1 MTRAQAQIL
10 PAGVRIFRYTNEIK
24 QLIVAIMMNKLTEF
38 YDVVV
43 VGAGMT
49 GAAAALGFAQEGMK
63 VALLEKAKPVEFGA
77 NSTPDVR
84 ISAISSASIE
94 LLKQLGAWKH
104 VEAMRS
110 VPYRELE
117 TWEEP
122 GSNVIFDAKSLGLP
136 ELGFM
141 VENRVLQLALWR
153 ECEQYSN
160 LELVCPATLVN
171 LYQPHGQKHW
181 MVELEDGR
189 VLETKLVVGADGA
202 NSQVRKMAGIGS
214 RGWQYRQSCMLITIQ
229 TNQPQQDRTWQQFFP
244 SGPRAFLPLYDNWAS
259 LVWYDSPAKIR
270 RLQSMSMEQLT
281 GAITEA
287 FPERLGEVKAIA
299 SGAFPLTRHHAS
311 RYVLDGLVLIGDA
324 AHTINP
330 LAGQGVN
337 LGYRDVDVLLKVIY
351 QARECVEAWE
361 SLDVL
366 KRYQRRRLPDNLM
379 MQAGMD
385 VFYMA
390 FSENLPGLKMLRNF
404 GLMAAQR
411 AGEAKKLALKYALG
425 L

>member
-1 MTRAQAQIL
+1 
-10 PAGVRIFRYTNEIK
+10 
-24 QLIVAIMMNKLTEF
+24 MNKLIES

-49 GAAAALGFAQEGMK
+49 GAAAALGFAQEGMR
-63 VALLEKAKPVEFGA
+63 VALLEKAQPAAFDPQSA
-77 NSTPDVR
+77 PDVR
-84 ISAISSASIE
+84 ISAISRASVE
-94 LLKQLGAWKH
+94 LLEQLGAWQH
-104 VEAMRS
+104 VKTMRS
-110 VPYRELE
+110 APYRQLE

-122 GSNVIFDAKSLGLP
+122 ESNVVFDAQSLGLP
-136 ELGFM
+136 ELGVM
-141 VENRVLQLALWR
+141 VENRVLQLALWQ
-153 ECEQYSN
+153 ECEKYSN
-160 LELVCPATLVN
+160 LDLVCPARLIN
-171 LYQPHGQKHW
+171 LYQPKSQEEW
-181 MVELEDGR
+181 ILALDDGR
-189 VLETKLVVGADGA
+189 ALQAKLVIGADGA

-214 RGWQYRQSCMLITIQ
+214 RGWQYRQSCMLISIQ
-229 TNQPQQDRTWQQFFP
+229 TQQSQQDKTWQQFFP

-270 RLQSMSMEQLT
+270 RLQGMSMEQLT
-281 GAITEA
+281 GAISEA
-287 FPERLGEVKAIA
+287 FPERLGPVTAIA
-299 SGAFPLTRHHAS
+299 SGAFPLTRHHAR
-311 RYVLDGLVLIGDA
+311 RYVIDGLALIGDA

-337 LGYRDVDVLLKVIY
+337 LGYRDVDALLKEVIY
-351 QARECVEAWE
+351 AREYIQPWH

-366 KRYQRRRLPDNLM
+366 KRYQRRRLPDNLI

-390 FSENLPGLKMLRNF
+390 FSEKLPGLKIVRNL

>member
-1 MTRAQAQIL
+1 
-10 PAGVRIFRYTNEIK
+10 
-24 QLIVAIMMNKLTEF
+24 MNKLIES

-49 GAAAALGFAQEGMK
+49 GAAAALGFAQEGMR
-63 VALLEKAKPVEFGA
+63 VALLEKAQPVAFDPQSA
-77 NSTPDVR
+77 PDVR
-84 ISAISSASIE
+84 ISAISRASVE
-94 LLKQLGAWKH
+94 LLEQLGAWQH
-104 VEAMRS
+104 VKAMRS
-110 VPYRELE
+110 APYRQLE

-122 GSNVIFDAKSLGLP
+122 DSNVIFDAKSLGLP

-141 VENRVLQLALWR
+141 VENRVLQLALWQ
-153 ECEQYSN
+153 ECEKYSN
-160 LELVCPATLVN
+160 LDLVCPAKLIN
-171 LYQPHGQKHW
+171 LYQPKQQKEW
-181 MVELEDGR
+181 MLALDDSR
-189 VLETKLVVGADGA
+189 TLQAKLVVGADGA

-214 RGWQYRQSCMLITIQ
+214 RGWQYRQSCMLISIQ
-229 TNQPQQDRTWQQFFP
+229 TQQPQQDKTWQQFFP

-270 RLQSMSMEQLT
+270 RLQGMSMEQLT
-281 GAITEA
+281 GAISEA
-287 FPERLGEVKAIA
+287 FPERLGPVIAIA

-311 RYVLDGLVLIGDA
+311 RYVMDGLALIGDA

-337 LGYRDVDVLLKVIY
+337 LGYRDVDALLKEVTY
-351 QARECVEAWE
+351 AREYIQPWN
-361 SLDVL
+361 SLGVL
-366 KRYQRRRLPDNLM
+366 KRYQRRRLPDNLI

-390 FSENLPGLKMLRNF
+390 FSENLPGLKIFRNL

>member
-1 MTRAQAQIL
+1 
-10 PAGVRIFRYTNEIK
+10 
-24 QLIVAIMMNKLTEF
+24 MNKLIES

-49 GAAAALGFAQEGMK
+49 GAAAALGFAQEGMR
-63 VALLEKAKPVEFGA
+63 VALLEKAQPVAFDPQSA
-77 NSTPDVR
+77 PDVR
-84 ISAISSASIE
+84 ISAISRASVE
-94 LLKQLGAWKH
+94 LLEQLGAWQH
-104 VEAMRS
+104 VKAMRS
-110 VPYRELE
+110 APYRQLE

-122 GSNVIFDAKSLGLP
+122 DSNVIFDAKSLGLP

-141 VENRVLQLALWR
+141 VENRVLQLALWQ
-153 ECEQYSN
+153 ECEKYSN
-160 LELVCPATLVN
+160 LDLVCPAKLIN
-171 LYQPHGQKHW
+171 LYQPKQQKEW
-181 MVELEDGR
+181 MLALDDGR
-189 VLETKLVVGADGA
+189 TLQAKLVVGADGA

-214 RGWQYRQSCMLITIQ
+214 RGWQYRQSCMLISIQ
-229 TNQPQQDRTWQQFFP
+229 TQQPQQDKTWQQFFP

-270 RLQSMSMEQLT
+270 RLQGMSMEQLT
-281 GAITEA
+281 GAISEA
-287 FPERLGEVKAIA
+287 FPERLGPVTAIA
-299 SGAFPLTRHHAS
+299 SGAFLLTRHHAS
-311 RYVLDGLVLIGDA
+311 RYVMDGLALIGDA
-324 AHTINP
+324 THTINP

-337 LGYRDVDVLLKVIY
+337 LGYRDVDALLREVIY
-351 QARECVEAWE
+351 AREYIQPWS

-366 KRYQRRRLPDNLM
+366 KRYQRRRLPDNLI

-390 FSENLPGLKMLRNF
+390 FSENLPGLKIFRNL

>member
-1 MTRAQAQIL
+1 
-10 PAGVRIFRYTNEIK
+10 
-24 QLIVAIMMNKLTEF
+24 MNKLIES

-49 GAAAALGFAQEGMK
+49 GAAAALGFAQEGMR
-63 VALLEKAKPVEFGA
+63 VALLEKAQPVAFDPQSA
-77 NSTPDVR
+77 PDVR
-84 ISAISSASIE
+84 ISAISRASVE
-94 LLKQLGAWKH
+94 LLEQLGAWQH
-104 VEAMRS
+104 VKAMRS
-110 VPYRELE
+110 APYRQLE

-122 GSNVIFDAKSLGLP
+122 DSNVVFDAKSLGLP

-141 VENRVLQLALWR
+141 VENRVLQLALWQ
-153 ECEQYSN
+153 ECEKYSN
-160 LELVCPATLVN
+160 LDLVCPAKLIN
-171 LYQPHGQKHW
+171 LYQPKQQKEW
-181 MVELEDGR
+181 MLALDDGHT
-189 VLETKLVVGADGA
+189 LQAKLVVGADGA

-214 RGWQYRQSCMLITIQ
+214 RGWQYRQSCMLISIQ
-229 TNQPQQDRTWQQFFP
+229 TQQPQQDKTWQQFFP

-270 RLQSMSMEQLT
+270 RLQGMSMEQLT
-281 GAITEA
+281 GAISEA
-287 FPERLGEVKAIA
+287 FPERLGPVIAIA

-311 RYVLDGLVLIGDA
+311 RYVMDGLALIGDA

-337 LGYRDVDVLLKVIY
+337 LGYRDVDALLKEVIY
-351 QARECVEAWE
+351 AREYIQPWN
-361 SLDVL
+361 SLGVL
-366 KRYQRRRLPDNLM
+366 KRYQRRRLPDNLI

-390 FSENLPGLKMLRNF
+390 FSENLPGLKIFRNL

>member
-1 MTRAQAQIL
+1 
-10 PAGVRIFRYTNEIK
+10 
-24 QLIVAIMMNKLTEF
+24 MNKLIES

-49 GAAAALGFAQEGMK
+49 GAAAALGFAQEGMR
-63 VALLEKAKPVEFGA
+63 VALLEKAQPAAFDPQSA
-77 NSTPDVR
+77 PDVR
-84 ISAISSASIE
+84 ISAISRASVE
-94 LLKQLGAWKH
+94 LLEQLGAWQH
-104 VEAMRS
+104 VKSMRS
-110 VPYRELE
+110 APYRQLE

-122 GSNVIFDAKSLGLP
+122 ESNVVFDAQSLGLP

-141 VENRVLQLALWR
+141 VENRVLQLALWQ
-153 ECEQYSN
+153 ECEKYSN
-160 LELVCPATLVN
+160 LDLVCPARLIN
-171 LYQPHGQKHW
+171 LYQPKSQEEW
-181 MVELEDGR
+181 ILALDDGR
-189 VLETKLVVGADGA
+189 ALQAKLVIGADGA

-214 RGWQYRQSCMLITIQ
+214 RGWQYRQSCMLISIQ
-229 TNQPQQDRTWQQFFP
+229 TQQPQQDKTWQQFFP

-270 RLQSMSMEQLT
+270 RLQGMSMEQLT
-281 GAITEA
+281 GAIAEA
-287 FPERLGEVKAIA
+287 FPERLGPVTAIS
-299 SGAFPLTRHHAS
+299 SGAFPLTRHHAR
-311 RYVLDGLVLIGDA
+311 RYVIDGLALIGDA

-337 LGYRDVDVLLKVIY
+337 LGYRDVDALLKEVIY
-351 QARECVEAWE
+351 AREYIQPWY

-366 KRYQRRRLPDNLM
+366 KRYQRRRLPDNLI

-390 FSENLPGLKMLRNF
+390 FSENLPGLKIVRNL

>member
-1 MTRAQAQIL
+1 
-10 PAGVRIFRYTNEIK
+10 
-24 QLIVAIMMNKLTEF
+24 MNKLIES

-49 GAAAALGFAQEGMK
+49 GAAAALGFAQEGMR
-63 VALLEKAKPVEFGA
+63 VALLEKAQPVAFDSQSA
-77 NSTPDVR
+77 PDVR
-84 ISAISSASIE
+84 ISAISRASVE
-94 LLKQLGAWKH
+94 LLEQLGAWQH
-104 VEAMRS
+104 VKAMRS
-110 VPYRELE
+110 APYRQLE

-122 GSNVIFDAKSLGLP
+122 DSNVVFDAQSLGLP

-141 VENRVLQLALWR
+141 VENRVLQLALWQ
-153 ECEQYSN
+153 ECEKYSN
-160 LELVCPATLVN
+160 LDLVCPARLIN
-171 LYQPHGQKHW
+171 LYQSKQQKEW
-181 MVELEDGR
+181 MLALDDGR
-189 VLETKLVVGADGA
+189 TLQAKLVVGADGA

-214 RGWQYRQSCMLITIQ
+214 RGWQYRQSCMLISIQ
-229 TNQPQQDRTWQQFFP
+229 TQQPQQDKTWQQFFP

-270 RLQSMSMEQLT
+270 RLQGMSMEQLT
-281 GAITEA
+281 GAVSEA
-287 FPERLGEVKAIA
+287 FPERLGPITAIA

-311 RYVLDGLVLIGDA
+311 RYVMDGLALIGDA

-337 LGYRDVDVLLKVIY
+337 LGYRDVDALLKEVTY
-351 QARECVEAWE
+351 AREYIQPWN

-366 KRYQRRRLPDNLM
+366 KRYQRRRLPDNLI

-390 FSENLPGLKMLRNF
+390 FSEKLPGLKIVRNL

>member
-1 MTRAQAQIL
+1 
-10 PAGVRIFRYTNEIK
+10 
-24 QLIVAIMMNKLTEF
+24 MNKQIKS

-63 VALLEKAKPVEFGA
+63 VALLEKAQPAPFEPQ
-77 NSTPDVR
+77 STPDVR
-84 ISAISSASIE
+84 ISAISRASVE
-94 LLKQLGAWKH
+94 LLTQLGAWQH

-110 VPYRELE
+110 APYRQLE

-153 ECEQYSN
+153 ECEKYSN
-160 LELVCPATLVN
+160 LDLVCPATLIN
-171 LYQPHGQKHW
+171 LYQPEQQKEW
-181 MVELEDGR
+181 MLELDDGR
-189 VLETKLVVGADGA
+189 ILQAKLIVGADGA

-229 TNQPQQDRTWQQFFP
+229 TQQLQQDKTWQQFFP

-270 RLQSMSMEQLT
+270 RLQGMSMEQLT
-281 GAITEA
+281 GAISEA
-287 FPERLGEVKAIA
+287 FPERLGTVTAIA
-299 SGAFPLTRHHAS
+299 SGAFPLARHHAN
-311 RYVLDGLVLIGDA
+311 RYVIDGLALIGDA

-337 LGYRDVDVLLKVIY
+337 LGYRDVDALLKEVVY
-351 QARECVEAWE
+351 AREYLQEWH
-361 SLDVL
+361 SLNVL
-366 KRYQRRRLPDNLM
+366 KRYQRRRLPDNLV

-385 VFYMA
+385 VFYVA
-390 FSENLPGLKMLRNF
+390 FSENLPGLRMLRNL

>member
-1 MTRAQAQIL
+1 
-10 PAGVRIFRYTNEIK
+10 
-24 QLIVAIMMNKLTEF
+24 MNKLIES

-49 GAAAALGFAQEGMK
+49 GAAAALGFAQEGMR
-63 VALLEKAKPVEFGA
+63 VALLEKAQPAGFDPQSA
-77 NSTPDVR
+77 PDVR
-84 ISAISSASIE
+84 ISAISRASVE
-94 LLKQLGAWKH
+94 LLEQLGAWQH
-104 VEAMRS
+104 VKAMRS
-110 VPYRELE
+110 APYRQLE

-122 GSNVIFDAKSLGLP
+122 DSNVVFDAQSLGLP

-141 VENRVLQLALWR
+141 VENRVLQLALWQ
-153 ECEQYSN
+153 ECEKYSN
-160 LELVCPATLVN
+160 LDLVCPARLIN
-171 LYQPHGQKHW
+171 LYQPKSQEEW
-181 MVELEDGR
+181 ILALDDGR
-189 VLETKLVVGADGA
+189 TLQAKLVIGADGA

-214 RGWQYRQSCMLITIQ
+214 RGWQYRQSCMLISIQ
-229 TNQPQQDRTWQQFFP
+229 TQQPQQDKTWQQFFP

-270 RLQSMSMEQLT
+270 RLQGMSMEQLT
-281 GAITEA
+281 GAISEA
-287 FPERLGEVKAIA
+287 FPERLGPVTAIA

-311 RYVLDGLVLIGDA
+311 RYVIDGLALIGDA

-337 LGYRDVDVLLKVIY
+337 LGYRDVDVLLKEVIY
-351 QARECVEAWE
+351 ARECIQPWH
-361 SLDVL
+361 SLGVL
-366 KRYQRRRLPDNLM
+366 KRYQRRRLPDNLI

-385 VFYMA
+385 AFYMA
-390 FSENLPGLKMLRNF
+390 FSEKLPGLKIVRNL

>member
-1 MTRAQAQIL
+1 M
-10 PAGVRIFRYTNEIK
+10 NS
-24 QLIVAIMMNKLTEF
+24 VANVMNKLIES

-49 GAAAALGFAQEGMK
+49 GAAAALGFAQEGMR
-63 VALLEKAKPVEFGA
+63 VALLEKAKPAAFDPQSA
-77 NSTPDVR
+77 PDVR
-84 ISAISSASIE
+84 ISAISRASVE
-94 LLKQLGAWKH
+94 LLQQLGAWQH

-110 VPYRELE
+110 APYRQLE

-122 GSNVIFDAKSLGLP
+122 GSNVLFDAQSLGLP

-153 ECEQYSN
+153 ECEKYDN
-160 LELVCPATLVN
+160 LELVCPAQLVN
-171 LYQPHGQKHW
+171 LYRPQNQKTW
-181 MVELEDGR
+181 CIELDDNRTIEAQ
-189 VLETKLVVGADGA
+189 LVVGADGA
-202 NSQVRKMAGIGS
+202 NSQVRKMAGIGN

-229 TNQPQQDRTWQQFFP
+229 TQQPQQDKTWQQFFL
-244 SGPRAFLPLYDNWAS
+244 SGPRAFLPLYDHWAS
-259 LVWYDSPAKIR
+259 LVWYDSPDKIR
-270 RLQSMSMEQLT
+270 RLQGMSMEQLT
-281 GAITEA
+281 GAVSEA
-287 FPERLGEVKAIA
+287 FPERLGPITAVA
-299 SGAFPLTRHHAS
+299 SGAFPLTRHHAN
-311 RYVLDGLVLIGDA
+311 RYVLDGLALIGDA

-337 LGYRDVDVLLKVIY
+337 LGYRDVDALLKEVIY
-351 QARECVEAWE
+351 AREYLQPWCSIE
-361 SLDVL
+361 VL
-366 KRYQRRRLPDNLM
+366 KRYQRRRLPDNLV

-390 FSENLPGLKMLRNF
+390 FSESLPGLKMLRNL

>member
-1 MTRAQAQIL
+1 
-10 PAGVRIFRYTNEIK
+10 
-24 QLIVAIMMNKLTEF
+24 MNKLIES

-49 GAAAALGFAQEGMK
+49 GAAAALGFAQEGMR
-63 VALLEKAKPVEFGA
+63 VALLEKAQPAAFA
-77 NSTPDVR
+77 PQSAPDVR
-84 ISAISSASIE
+84 ISAISRASVE
-94 LLKQLGAWKH
+94 LLEQLGAWQH
-104 VEAMRS
+104 VKAMRS
-110 VPYRELE
+110 APYRQLE

-122 GSNVIFDAKSLGLP
+122 ESNVVFDAQSLGLP

-141 VENRVLQLALWR
+141 VENRVLQLALWQ
-153 ECEQYSN
+153 ECEKYSN
-160 LELVCPATLVN
+160 LDLVCPAKLIN
-171 LYQPHGQKHW
+171 LYQPKSQEEW
-181 MVELEDGR
+181 ILALDDGR
-189 VLETKLVVGADGA
+189 ALQAKLVIGADGA

-214 RGWQYRQSCMLITIQ
+214 RGWQYRQSCMLISIQ
-229 TNQPQQDRTWQQFFP
+229 TQQSQQDKTWQQFFP

-270 RLQSMSMEQLT
+270 RLQGMSMEQLT
-281 GAITEA
+281 GAISEA
-287 FPERLGEVKAIA
+287 FPERLGPVTAIA
-299 SGAFPLTRHHAS
+299 SGAFPLTRHHAR
-311 RYVLDGLVLIGDA
+311 RYVIDGLALIGDA

-337 LGYRDVDVLLKVIY
+337 LGYRDVDALLKEVIY
-351 QARECVEAWE
+351 AREYIQPWH

-366 KRYQRRRLPDNLM
+366 KRYQRRRLPDNLI

-390 FSENLPGLKMLRNF
+390 FSEKLPGLKIVRNL

>member
-1 MTRAQAQIL
+1 
-10 PAGVRIFRYTNEIK
+10 
-24 QLIVAIMMNKLTEF
+24 MNKLIES

-49 GAAAALGFAQEGMK
+49 GAAAALGFAQEGMR
-63 VALLEKAKPVEFGA
+63 VALLEKAQPAAFDPQSA
-77 NSTPDVR
+77 PDVR
-84 ISAISSASIE
+84 ISAISRASVE
-94 LLKQLGAWKH
+94 LLEQLGAWQH
-104 VEAMRS
+104 VKAMRS
-110 VPYRELE
+110 APYRQLE

-122 GSNVIFDAKSLGLP
+122 ESNVVFDAQSLGLL

-141 VENRVLQLALWR
+141 VENRVLQLALWQ
-153 ECEQYSN
+153 ECEKYSN
-160 LELVCPATLVN
+160 LDLVCPARLIN
-171 LYQPHGQKHW
+171 LYQPKSQEEW
-181 MVELEDGR
+181 ILALDDGR
-189 VLETKLVVGADGA
+189 ALQAKLVIGADGA

-214 RGWQYRQSCMLITIQ
+214 RGWQYRQSCMLISIQ
-229 TNQPQQDRTWQQFFP
+229 TQQSQQDKTWQQFFP

-270 RLQSMSMEQLT
+270 RLQGMSMEQLT
-281 GAITEA
+281 GAISEA
-287 FPERLGEVKAIA
+287 FPERLGPVTAIA
-299 SGAFPLTRHHAS
+299 SGAFPLTRHHAR
-311 RYVLDGLVLIGDA
+311 RYVIDGLALIGDA

-337 LGYRDVDVLLKVIY
+337 LGYRDVDALLKEVIY
-351 QARECVEAWE
+351 AREYIQPWH

-366 KRYQRRRLPDNLM
+366 KRYQRRRLPDNLI

-390 FSENLPGLKMLRNF
+390 FSEKLPGLKIVRNL

>member
-1 MTRAQAQIL
+1 
-10 PAGVRIFRYTNEIK
+10 
-24 QLIVAIMMNKLTEF
+24 MNKLIES

-49 GAAAALGFAQEGMK
+49 GAAAALGFAQEGMR
-63 VALLEKAKPVEFGA
+63 VALLEKAQPVAFDSQSA
-77 NSTPDVR
+77 PDVR
-84 ISAISSASIE
+84 ISAISRASVE
-94 LLKQLGAWKH
+94 LLEQLGAWQH
-104 VEAMRS
+104 VKAMRS
-110 VPYRELE
+110 APYRQLE

-122 GSNVIFDAKSLGLP
+122 DSNVVFDAQSLGLP

-141 VENRVLQLALWR
+141 VENRVLQLALWQ
-153 ECEQYSN
+153 ECEKYSN
-160 LELVCPATLVN
+160 LDLICPARLIN
-171 LYQPHGQKHW
+171 LYQSKQQKEW
-181 MVELEDGR
+181 MLALDDGR
-189 VLETKLVVGADGA
+189 TLQAKLVVGADGA

-214 RGWQYRQSCMLITIQ
+214 RGWQYRQSCMLISIQ
-229 TNQPQQDRTWQQFFP
+229 TQQPQQDKTWQQFFP

-270 RLQSMSMEQLT
+270 RLQGMSMEQLT
-281 GAITEA
+281 GAVSAA
-287 FPERLGEVKAIA
+287 FPERLGPITAIA
-299 SGAFPLTRHHAS
+299 SGAFLLTRHHAS
-311 RYVLDGLVLIGDA
+311 RYVMDGLALIGDA

-337 LGYRDVDVLLKVIY
+337 LGYRDVDALLKEVTY
-351 QARECVEAWE
+351 AREYIQPWN

-366 KRYQRRRLPDNLM
+366 KRYQRRRLPDNLI

-390 FSENLPGLKMLRNF
+390 FSEKLPGLKIVRNL

>member
-1 MTRAQAQIL
+1 
-10 PAGVRIFRYTNEIK
+10 
-24 QLIVAIMMNKLTEF
+24 MMNKLTEY

-49 GAAAALGFAQEGMK
+49 GTAAALGFAQEGMR
-63 VALLEKAKPVEFGA
+63 VALLEMIEPSAFDIK
-77 NSTPDVR
+77 SIPDVR
-84 ISAISSASIE
+84 ISAISHSSVD
-94 LLKQLGAWKH
+94 LLKQLGAWQH
-104 VEAMRS
+104 VEAMRC
-110 VPYRELE
+110 VPYRQLE
-117 TWEEP
+117 TWEEQ
-122 GSNVIFDAKSLGLP
+122 GSNVVFDAQDLGLP

-153 ECEQYSN
+153 ECEKYSN
-160 LELVCPATLVN
+160 LERICPAQLTR
-171 LYQPHGQKHW
+171 LYQSNDHKDW
-181 MVELEDGR
+181 IISLDDGR
-189 VLETKLVVGADGA
+189 DLYAKLVVGADGA
-202 NSQVRKMAGIGS
+202 NSQVRKLAGIGS

-229 TNQPQQDRTWQQFFP
+229 TAEPQPDKTWQQFFP

-281 GAITEA
+281 SAVTEA
-287 FPERLGEVKAIA
+287 FPDRLGKFTAFA
-299 SGAFPLTRHHAS
+299 SGAFPLTRHHAN
-311 RYVLDGLVLIGDA
+311 RYVIEGLALVGDA

-337 LGYRDVDVLLKVIY
+337 LGYRDVETLLKVVT
-351 QARECVEAWE
+351 QAKEYLEPWHSVA
-361 SLDVL
+361 VL
-366 KRYQRRRLPDNLM
+366 KRYQRRRLPDNLV
-379 MQAGMD
+379 MQMGMD
-385 VFYMA
+385 IFYIA
-390 FSENLPGLKMLRNF
+390 FSENLPGLKMMRNL

>member
-1 MTRAQAQIL
+1 
-10 PAGVRIFRYTNEIK
+10 
-24 QLIVAIMMNKLTEF
+24 MNKLIES

-49 GAAAALGFAQEGMK
+49 GAAAALGFAQEGMR
-63 VALLEKAKPVEFGA
+63 VALLEKAQPVAFDPQSA
-77 NSTPDVR
+77 PDVR
-84 ISAISSASIE
+84 ISAISRASVE
-94 LLKQLGAWKH
+94 LLEQLGAWQH
-104 VEAMRS
+104 VKAMRS
-110 VPYRELE
+110 APYRQLE

-122 GSNVIFDAKSLGLP
+122 DSNVIFDAKSLGLP

-141 VENRVLQLALWR
+141 VENRVLQLALWQ
-153 ECEQYSN
+153 ECEKYSN
-160 LELVCPATLVN
+160 LDLVCPAKLIN
-171 LYQPHGQKHW
+171 LYQPKQQKEW
-181 MVELEDGR
+181 MLALDDGR
-189 VLETKLVVGADGA
+189 TLQAKLVVGADGA

-214 RGWQYRQSCMLITIQ
+214 RGWQYRQSCMLISIQ
-229 TNQPQQDRTWQQFFP
+229 TQQPQQDKTWQQFFP

-270 RLQSMSMEQLT
+270 RLQGMSMEQLT
-281 GAITEA
+281 GAISEA
-287 FPERLGEVKAIA
+287 FPERLGPVIAIA

-311 RYVLDGLVLIGDA
+311 RYVMDGLALIGDA

-337 LGYRDVDVLLKVIY
+337 LGYRDVDALLKEVTY
-351 QARECVEAWE
+351 AREYIQPWN
-361 SLDVL
+361 SLGVL
-366 KRYQRRRLPDNLM
+366 KRYQRRRLPDNLI

-390 FSENLPGLKMLRNF
+390 FSENLPGLKIFRNL

>member
-1 MTRAQAQIL
+1 
-10 PAGVRIFRYTNEIK
+10 
-24 QLIVAIMMNKLTEF
+24 MNKLIES

-49 GAAAALGFAQEGMK
+49 GAAAALGFAQEGMR
-63 VALLEKAKPVEFGA
+63 VALLEKAQPVAFDSQSA
-77 NSTPDVR
+77 PDVR
-84 ISAISSASIE
+84 ISAISRASVE
-94 LLKQLGAWKH
+94 LLEQLGAWQH
-104 VEAMRS
+104 VKAMRS
-110 VPYRELE
+110 APYRQLE

-122 GSNVIFDAKSLGLP
+122 DSNVVFDAQSLGLP

-141 VENRVLQLALWR
+141 VENRVLQLALWQ
-153 ECEQYSN
+153 ECEKYSN
-160 LELVCPATLVN
+160 LDLVCPARLIN
-171 LYQPHGQKHW
+171 LYQSKQQKEW
-181 MVELEDGR
+181 MLALDDGR
-189 VLETKLVVGADGA
+189 TLQAKLVVGADGA

-214 RGWQYRQSCMLITIQ
+214 RGWQYRQSCMLISIQ
-229 TNQPQQDRTWQQFFP
+229 TQQPQQDKTWQQFFP

-270 RLQSMSMEQLT
+270 RLQGMSMEQLT
-281 GAITEA
+281 GAVSAA
-287 FPERLGEVKAIA
+287 FPERLGPITAIA

-311 RYVLDGLVLIGDA
+311 RYVMDGLALIGDA

-337 LGYRDVDVLLKVIY
+337 LGYRDVDALLKEVTY
-351 QARECVEAWE
+351 AREYIQPWN

-366 KRYQRRRLPDNLM
+366 KRYQRRRLPDNLI

-390 FSENLPGLKMLRNF
+390 FSEKLPGLKIVRNL

>member
-1 MTRAQAQIL
+1 
-10 PAGVRIFRYTNEIK
+10 
-24 QLIVAIMMNKLTEF
+24 MNKQIES

-63 VALLEKAKPVEFGA
+63 VALLEKAQPAPFEPH
-77 NSTPDVR
+77 STPDVR
-84 ISAISSASIE
+84 ISAISRASVE
-94 LLKQLGAWKH
+94 LLKQLGAWQH

-110 VPYRELE
+110 VPYRQLE

-122 GSNVIFDAKSLGLP
+122 DSNVVFDAQSLGLP

-141 VENRVLQLALWR
+141 VENRVLQLALWQ
-153 ECEQYSN
+153 ECQQYSN
-160 LELVCPATLVN
+160 LELVCPAMLVN
-171 LYQPHGQKHW
+171 LYQPKNQKAW
-181 MVELEDGR
+181 RLELDDNR
-189 VLETKLVVGADGA
+189 LLEAKLVVGADGA
-202 NSQVRKMAGIGS
+202 NSQVRKMAGIGC
-214 RGWQYRQSCMLITIQ
+214 RGWQYRQACMLITVQ
-229 TNQPQQDRTWQQFFP
+229 TEQPQQDKTWQQFFP

-281 GAITEA
+281 GAVSEA
-287 FPERLGEVKAIA
+287 FPERLGKVTAIA
-299 SGAFPLTRHHAS
+299 SGAFPLTRHHAN
-311 RYVLDGLVLIGDA
+311 RYVIDGLALIGDA

-337 LGYRDVDVLLKVIY
+337 LGYRDVESLLNVVSY
-351 QARECVEAWE
+351 AREYLQPWYSV
-361 SLDVL
+361 DVL
-366 KRYQRRRLPDNLM
+366 KRYQRRRLPDNLV

-390 FSENLPGLKMLRNF
+390 FSENLPGLKMLRNL

>member
-1 MTRAQAQIL
+1 
-10 PAGVRIFRYTNEIK
+10 
-24 QLIVAIMMNKLTEF
+24 MNKLTEN

-49 GAAAALGFAQEGMK
+49 GAAAALGFAQEGMR
-63 VALLEKAKPVEFGA
+63 VALLEKAEPTAFDA
-77 NSTPDVR
+77 NSAPDVR
-84 ISAISSASIE
+84 ISAISRSSVD
-94 LLKQLGAWKH
+94 LLKQLGAWQH

-110 VPYRELE
+110 APYRQLE
-117 TWEEP
+117 TWEEQ
-122 GSNVIFDAKSLGLP
+122 GSNVLFDADDLGLP

-141 VENRVLQLALWR
+141 VENRVLQLALWQ
-153 ECEQYSN
+153 ECQKYKN
-160 LELVCPATLVN
+160 LERICPAQLTH
-171 LYQPHGQKHW
+171 LYQSNSQKEW
-181 MVELEDGR
+181 IVSLDDGR
-189 VLETKLVVGADGA
+189 ELQTKLVIGADGA
-202 NSQVRKMAGIGS
+202 NSQVRKLAGIGS

-229 TNQPQQDRTWQQFFP
+229 TDGPQQDKTWQQFFP

-281 GAITEA
+281 EAITEA
-287 FPERLGEVKAIA
+287 FPERLGAVNAVA
-299 SGAFPLTRHHAS
+299 CGAFPLTRHHAN
-311 RYVLDGLVLIGDA
+311 RYVIDGLALVGDA

-337 LGYRDVDVLLKVIY
+337 LGYRDVDSLLKVVTHAKEY
-351 QARECVEAWE
+351 LGAWH
-361 SLDVL
+361 SLEVL
-366 KRYQRRRLPDNLM
+366 KRYQRRRLPDNLV

-390 FSENLPGLKMLRNF
+390 FSEQLPGLKMLRNL

>member
-1 MTRAQAQIL
+1 
-10 PAGVRIFRYTNEIK
+10 
-24 QLIVAIMMNKLTEF
+24 MNKLIES

-49 GAAAALGFAQEGMK
+49 GAAAALGFAQEGMR
-63 VALLEKAKPVEFGA
+63 VALLEKAQPAAFA
-77 NSTPDVR
+77 PQSAPDVR
-84 ISAISSASIE
+84 ISAISRASVE
-94 LLKQLGAWKH
+94 LLEQLGAWQH
-104 VEAMRS
+104 VKAMRS
-110 VPYRELE
+110 APYRQLE

-122 GSNVIFDAKSLGLP
+122 ESNVVFDAQSLELP

-141 VENRVLQLALWR
+141 VENRVLQLALWQ
-153 ECEQYSN
+153 ECEKYSN
-160 LELVCPATLVN
+160 LDLVCPARLIN
-171 LYQPHGQKHW
+171 LYQPKSQEEW
-181 MVELEDGR
+181 ILALDDGR
-189 VLETKLVVGADGA
+189 ALQAKLVIGADGA

-214 RGWQYRQSCMLITIQ
+214 RGWQYRQSCMLISIQ
-229 TNQPQQDRTWQQFFP
+229 TQQSQQDKTWQQFFP

-270 RLQSMSMEQLT
+270 RLQGMSMEQLT
-281 GAITEA
+281 GAISEA
-287 FPERLGEVKAIA
+287 FPERLGPVTAIA
-299 SGAFPLTRHHAS
+299 SGAFPLTRHHAR
-311 RYVLDGLVLIGDA
+311 RYVIDGLALIGDA

-337 LGYRDVDVLLKVIY
+337 LGYRDVDALLKEVIY
-351 QARECVEAWE
+351 AREYIQPWH

-366 KRYQRRRLPDNLM
+366 KRYQRRRLPDNLI

-390 FSENLPGLKMLRNF
+390 FSEKLPGLKIVRNL

>member
-1 MTRAQAQIL
+1 
-10 PAGVRIFRYTNEIK
+10 
-24 QLIVAIMMNKLTEF
+24 MNKLIES

-49 GAAAALGFAQEGMK
+49 GAAAALGFAQEGMR
-63 VALLEKAKPVEFGA
+63 VALLEKAQPAAFDPQSA
-77 NSTPDVR
+77 PDVR
-84 ISAISSASIE
+84 ISAISRASVE
-94 LLKQLGAWKH
+94 LLEQLGAWQH
-104 VEAMRS
+104 VKAMRS
-110 VPYRELE
+110 APYRQLE

-122 GSNVIFDAKSLGLP
+122 ESNVVFDAQSLGLP

-141 VENRVLQLALWR
+141 VENRVLQLALWQ
-153 ECEQYSN
+153 ECEKYSN
-160 LELVCPATLVN
+160 LDLVCPARLIN
-171 LYQPHGQKHW
+171 LYQPKSQEEW
-181 MVELEDGR
+181 ILALDDGR
-189 VLETKLVVGADGA
+189 ALQSKLVIGADGA

-214 RGWQYRQSCMLITIQ
+214 RGWQYRQSCMLISIQ
-229 TNQPQQDRTWQQFFP
+229 TQQSQQDKTWQQFFP

-270 RLQSMSMEQLT
+270 RLQGMSMEQLT
-281 GAITEA
+281 GAISEA
-287 FPERLGEVKAIA
+287 FPERLGPVTAIA
-299 SGAFPLTRHHAS
+299 SGAFPLTRHHAC
-311 RYVLDGLVLIGDA
+311 RYVMDGLALIGDA

-337 LGYRDVDVLLKVIY
+337 LGYRDVDALLKEVIY
-351 QARECVEAWE
+351 AREYIQPWH

-366 KRYQRRRLPDNLM
+366 KRYQRRRLPDNLI

-390 FSENLPGLKMLRNF
+390 FSEKLPGLKIVRNL

-411 AGEAKKLALKYALG
+411 AGEAKKMALKYALG

>member
-1 MTRAQAQIL
+1 
-10 PAGVRIFRYTNEIK
+10 
-24 QLIVAIMMNKLTEF
+24 MNKLIES

-49 GAAAALGFAQEGMK
+49 GAAAALGFAQEGMR
-63 VALLEKAKPVEFGA
+63 VALLEKAQPVAFDPQSA
-77 NSTPDVR
+77 PDVR
-84 ISAISSASIE
+84 ISAISRASVE
-94 LLKQLGAWKH
+94 LLEQLGAWQH
-104 VEAMRS
+104 VKAMRS
-110 VPYRELE
+110 APYRQLE

-122 GSNVIFDAKSLGLP
+122 DSNVIFDAKSLGLP

-141 VENRVLQLALWR
+141 VENRVLQLALWQ
-153 ECEQYSN
+153 ECEKYSN
-160 LELVCPATLVN
+160 LDLVCPAKLIN
-171 LYQPHGQKHW
+171 LYQPKQQKEW
-181 MVELEDGR
+181 MLALDDGR
-189 VLETKLVVGADGA
+189 TLQAKLVVGADGA
-202 NSQVRKMAGIGS
+202 NSQVRTMAGIGS
-214 RGWQYRQSCMLITIQ
+214 RGWQYRQSCMLISIQ
-229 TNQPQQDRTWQQFFP
+229 TQQPQQDKTWQQFFP

-270 RLQSMSMEQLT
+270 RLQGMSMEQLT
-281 GAITEA
+281 GAISEA
-287 FPERLGEVKAIA
+287 FPERLGPVIAIA

-311 RYVLDGLVLIGDA
+311 RYVMDGLALIGDA

-337 LGYRDVDVLLKVIY
+337 LGYRDVDALLKEVIY
-351 QARECVEAWE
+351 AREYIQPWH
-361 SLDVL
+361 SLGVL
-366 KRYQRRRLPDNLM
+366 KRYQRRRLPDNLI

-390 FSENLPGLKMLRNF
+390 FSENLPGLKIFRNL

>member
-1 MTRAQAQIL
+1 
-10 PAGVRIFRYTNEIK
+10 
-24 QLIVAIMMNKLTEF
+24 MMNKLTEF

-49 GAAAALGFAQEGMK
+49 GAAVALGFAQEGMH
-63 VALLEKAKPVEFGA
+63 VALLEKAQPAPFDLHSK
-77 NSTPDVR
+77 PDVR
-84 ISAISSASIE
+84 ISAISRSSVD
-94 LLKQLGAWKH
+94 LLKQLGAWQG
-104 VEAMRS
+104 VEAMRCT
-110 VPYRELE
+110 PYRELE

-141 VENRVLQLALWR
+141 VENRVLQLALWQKCK
-153 ECEQYSN
+153 EYQN
-160 LELVCPATLVN
+160 LDLVCPAKLVS
-171 LYQPHGQKHW
+171 LSRSSEPKGW
-181 MVELEDGR
+181 VIGLDDGHF
-189 VLETKLVVGADGA
+189 LHAKLVVGADGA

-214 RGWQYRQSCMLITIQ
+214 RGWQYRQSCMLITVQ
-229 TNQPQQDRTWQQFFP
+229 TSQAQQDKTWQQFFP

-270 RLQSMSMEQLT
+270 RLQAMSAEQLT
-281 GAITEA
+281 GAVSEA
-287 FPERLGEVKAIA
+287 FPERLGNVTVVA

-311 RYVLDGLVLIGDA
+311 RYVIDGLALVGDA

-337 LGYRDVDVLLKVIY
+337 LGYRDVDALLSVVLR
-351 QARECVEAWE
+351 AREYLEPWS

-366 KRYQRRRLPDNLM
+366 KRYQCRRLPDNLV

-385 VFYMA
+385 IFYMA
-390 FSENLPGLKMLRNF
+390 FSENLPGLKMFRNL

-411 AGEAKKLALKYALG
+411 AGEAKKIALKYALG

>member
-1 MTRAQAQIL
+1 
-10 PAGVRIFRYTNEIK
+10 
-24 QLIVAIMMNKLTEF
+24 MNKQIES

-63 VALLEKAKPVEFGA
+63 VALLEKAQPAPFEPH
-77 NSTPDVR
+77 STPDVR
-84 ISAISSASIE
+84 ISAISRSSVE
-94 LLKQLGAWKH
+94 LLQQLGAWQH

-110 VPYRELE
+110 VPYRQLE

-122 GSNVIFDAKSLGLP
+122 ESNVVFDAQSLGLP

-141 VENRVLQLALWR
+141 VENRVLQLALWQ
-153 ECEQYSN
+153 ECQKYSN
-160 LELVCPATLVN
+160 LELVCPAKLVN
-171 LYQPHGQKHW
+171 LYQPKNQKEW
-181 MVELEDGR
+181 RLELDDNR
-189 VLETKLVVGADGA
+189 LLEAKLVVGADGA

-229 TNQPQQDRTWQQFFP
+229 TEQPQQDKTWQQFFP

-281 GAITEA
+281 SAISEA
-287 FPERLGEVKAIA
+287 FPERLGKVTAIA
-299 SGAFPLTRHHAS
+299 SGAFPLTRHHAN
-311 RYVLDGLVLIGDA
+311 RYVMDGLALIGDA

-337 LGYRDVDVLLKVIY
+337 LGYRDVESLLNVVNY
-351 QARECVEAWE
+351 AREYLQPWYSVG
-361 SLDVL
+361 VL
-366 KRYQRRRLPDNLM
+366 KRYQRRRLPDNLI

-390 FSENLPGLKMLRNF
+390 FSENLPGLKMFRNL

>member
-1 MTRAQAQIL
+1 
-10 PAGVRIFRYTNEIK
+10 
-24 QLIVAIMMNKLTEF
+24 MNKLIES

-49 GAAAALGFAQEGMK
+49 GAAAALGFAQEGMR
-63 VALLEKAKPVEFGA
+63 VALLEKAQPAAFDPQSA
-77 NSTPDVR
+77 PDVR
-84 ISAISSASIE
+84 ISAISRASVE
-94 LLKQLGAWKH
+94 LLEQLGAWQH
-104 VEAMRS
+104 VKAMRS
-110 VPYRELE
+110 APYRQLE

-122 GSNVIFDAKSLGLP
+122 ESNVVFDAQSLGLP

-141 VENRVLQLALWR
+141 VENRVLQLALWQ
-153 ECEQYSN
+153 ECEKYSN
-160 LELVCPATLVN
+160 LDLVCPARLIN
-171 LYQPHGQKHW
+171 LYQPKSQEEW
-181 MVELEDGR
+181 ILALDDGR
-189 VLETKLVVGADGA
+189 ALQAKLVIGADGA
-202 NSQVRKMAGIGS
+202 NSQIRKMAGIGS
-214 RGWQYRQSCMLITIQ
+214 RGWQYRQSCMLISIQ
-229 TNQPQQDRTWQQFFP
+229 TQQSQQDKTWQQFFP

-270 RLQSMSMEQLT
+270 RLQGMSMEQLT
-281 GAITEA
+281 GAISEA
-287 FPERLGEVKAIA
+287 FPERLGPVTAIA
-299 SGAFPLTRHHAS
+299 SGAFPLTRHHAR
-311 RYVLDGLVLIGDA
+311 RYVIDGLALIGDA

-337 LGYRDVDVLLKVIY
+337 LGYRDVDALLKEVIY
-351 QARECVEAWE
+351 AREYIQPWH

-366 KRYQRRRLPDNLM
+366 KRYQRRRLPDNLI

-390 FSENLPGLKMLRNF
+390 FSEKLPGLKIVRNL

>member
-1 MTRAQAQIL
+1 
-10 PAGVRIFRYTNEIK
+10 
-24 QLIVAIMMNKLTEF
+24 MNKQIES

-43 VGAGMT
+43 VGAGMI

-63 VALLEKAKPVEFGA
+63 VALLERVQPTPFEPQSA
-77 NSTPDVR
+77 PDVR
-84 ISAISSASIE
+84 ISAISRSSVE
-94 LLKQLGAWKH
+94 LLTQLGAWQH
-104 VEAMRS
+104 VDAMRS
-110 VPYRELE
+110 APYRQLE

-122 GSNVIFDAKSLGLP
+122 DSNVVFDAQSLGLS

-153 ECEQYSN
+153 ECEKYCN
-160 LELVCPATLVN
+160 LNLICPAKLVN
-171 LYQPHGQKHW
+171 LYQPKQQKEW
-181 MVELEDGR
+181 VLELEDER
-189 VLETKLVVGADGA
+189 VLQAKLVVGADGA

-229 TNQPQQDRTWQQFFP
+229 TQQAQQDKTWQQFFP
-244 SGPRAFLPLYDNWAS
+244 SGPRAFLPLYDHWAS

-270 RLQSMSMEQLT
+270 RLQGMSMEQLT
-281 GAITEA
+281 GVISEA
-287 FPERLGEVKAIA
+287 FPERLGKVTAIA
-299 SGAFPLTRHHAS
+299 AGAFPLVRHHAN
-311 RYVLDGLVLIGDA
+311 RYVIDGLALIGDA

-337 LGYRDVDVLLKVIY
+337 LGYRDVDSLLKEVIY
-351 QARECVEAWE
+351 AREYLQEWH

-366 KRYQRRRLPDNLM
+366 KRYQRRRLPDNLV

-385 VFYMA
+385 VIYMA
-390 FSENLPGLKMLRNF
+390 FSENLPGLKVLRNL

-411 AGEAKKLALKYALG
+411 AGKAKKLALKYALG

>member
-1 MTRAQAQIL
+1 
-10 PAGVRIFRYTNEIK
+10 
-24 QLIVAIMMNKLTEF
+24 MNKLIES

-49 GAAAALGFAQEGMK
+49 GAAAALGFAQEGMR
-63 VALLEKAKPVEFGA
+63 VALLEKAQPAAFDPQSA
-77 NSTPDVR
+77 PDVR
-84 ISAISSASIE
+84 ISAISRASVE
-94 LLKQLGAWKH
+94 LLEQLGAWQH
-104 VEAMRS
+104 VKAMRS
-110 VPYRELE
+110 APYRQLE

-122 GSNVIFDAKSLGLP
+122 ESNVVFDAQSLGLP

-141 VENRVLQLALWR
+141 VENRVLQLALWQ
-153 ECEQYSN
+153 ECEKYSN
-160 LELVCPATLVN
+160 LDLVCPARLIN
-171 LYQPHGQKHW
+171 LYQPKSQEEW
-181 MVELEDGR
+181 ILALDDGR
-189 VLETKLVVGADGA
+189 ALQAKLVIGADGA

-214 RGWQYRQSCMLITIQ
+214 RGWQYRQSCMLISIQ
-229 TNQPQQDRTWQQFFP
+229 TQQSQQDKTWQQFFP

-270 RLQSMSMEQLT
+270 RLQGMSMEQLT
-281 GAITEA
+281 GAISEA
-287 FPERLGEVKAIA
+287 FHERLGPVTAIA
-299 SGAFPLTRHHAS
+299 SGAFPLTRHHAR
-311 RYVLDGLVLIGDA
+311 RYVIDGLALIGDA

-337 LGYRDVDVLLKVIY
+337 LGYRDVDALLKEVIY
-351 QARECVEAWE
+351 AREYIQPWH

-366 KRYQRRRLPDNLM
+366 KRYQRRRLPDNLI

-390 FSENLPGLKMLRNF
+390 FSEKLPGLKIVRNL

>member
-1 MTRAQAQIL
+1 
-10 PAGVRIFRYTNEIK
+10 
-24 QLIVAIMMNKLTEF
+24 MNKQIES

-63 VALLEKAKPVEFGA
+63 VALLEKAQPAPFEPH
-77 NSTPDVR
+77 STPDVR
-84 ISAISSASIE
+84 ISAISRSSVE
-94 LLKQLGAWKH
+94 LLQQLGAWQH

-110 VPYRELE
+110 VPYRQLE

-122 GSNVIFDAKSLGLP
+122 ESNVVFDAQSLGLP

-141 VENRVLQLALWR
+141 VENRVLQLALWQ
-153 ECEQYSN
+153 ECQKYSN
-160 LELVCPATLVN
+160 LELVCPAKLVN
-171 LYQPHGQKHW
+171 LYQPKNQKEW
-181 MVELEDGR
+181 RLELDDNR
-189 VLETKLVVGADGA
+189 LLEAKLVVGADGA

-229 TNQPQQDRTWQQFFP
+229 TEQPQQDKTWQQFFP

-281 GAITEA
+281 GAISEA
-287 FPERLGEVKAIA
+287 FPERLGKVTAIA
-299 SGAFPLTRHHAS
+299 SGAFPLTRHHAN
-311 RYVLDGLVLIGDA
+311 RYVMDGLALIGDA

-337 LGYRDVDVLLKVIY
+337 LGYRDV
-351 QARECVEAWE
+351 E
-361 SLDVL
+361 SLLNVVNYSREYLQPWYSVGVL
-366 KRYQRRRLPDNLM
+366 KRYQRRRLPDNLI

-390 FSENLPGLKMLRNF
+390 FSENLPGLKMFRNL

>member
-1 MTRAQAQIL
+1 
-10 PAGVRIFRYTNEIK
+10 
-24 QLIVAIMMNKLTEF
+24 MNKLIES

-49 GAAAALGFAQEGMK
+49 GAAAALGFAQEGMR
-63 VALLEKAKPVEFGA
+63 VALLEKAQPAAFDSQSA
-77 NSTPDVR
+77 PDVR
-84 ISAISSASIE
+84 ISAISRASVE
-94 LLKQLGAWKH
+94 LLEQLGAWQH
-104 VEAMRS
+104 VKAMRS
-110 VPYRELE
+110 APYRQLE

-122 GSNVIFDAKSLGLP
+122 DSNVVFDAQSLGLP

-141 VENRVLQLALWR
+141 VENRVLQLALWQ
-153 ECEQYSN
+153 ECEKYSN
-160 LELVCPATLVN
+160 LDLVCPARLIN
-171 LYQPHGQKHW
+171 LYQSKQQKEW
-181 MVELEDGR
+181 MLALDDGR
-189 VLETKLVVGADGA
+189 TLQAKLVVGADGA

-214 RGWQYRQSCMLITIQ
+214 RGWQYRQSCMLISIQ
-229 TNQPQQDRTWQQFFP
+229 TQQPQQDKTWQQFFP

-270 RLQSMSMEQLT
+270 RLQGMSMEQLT
-281 GAITEA
+281 GAVSEA
-287 FPERLGEVKAIA
+287 FPERLGPITAIA

-311 RYVLDGLVLIGDA
+311 RYVMDGLALIGDA

-337 LGYRDVDVLLKVIY
+337 LGYRDVDALLKEVVYAHEYI
-351 QARECVEAWE
+351 QPWH

-366 KRYQRRRLPDNLM
+366 KRYQRRRLPDNLI

-390 FSENLPGLKMLRNF
+390 FSEKLPGLKIVRNL

>member
-1 MTRAQAQIL
+1 
-10 PAGVRIFRYTNEIK
+10 
-24 QLIVAIMMNKLTEF
+24 MNKLIES

-49 GAAAALGFAQEGMK
+49 GAAAALGFAQEGMR
-63 VALLEKAKPVEFGA
+63 VALLEKAQPAAFDPQSA
-77 NSTPDVR
+77 PDVR
-84 ISAISSASIE
+84 ISAISRASVE
-94 LLKQLGAWKH
+94 LLEQLGAWQH
-104 VEAMRS
+104 VKSMRS
-110 VPYRELE
+110 APYRQLE

-122 GSNVIFDAKSLGLP
+122 ESNVVFDAQSLGLP

-141 VENRVLQLALWR
+141 VENRVLQLALWQ
-153 ECEQYSN
+153 ECEKYNN
-160 LELVCPATLVN
+160 LDLVCPARLIN
-171 LYQPHGQKHW
+171 LYQHKSQEEW
-181 MVELEDGR
+181 ILALDDGR
-189 VLETKLVVGADGA
+189 ALQAKLVIGADGA

-214 RGWQYRQSCMLITIQ
+214 RGWQYRQSCMLISIQ
-229 TNQPQQDRTWQQFFP
+229 TQQSQQDKTWQQFFP

-270 RLQSMSMEQLT
+270 RLQGMSMEQLT
-281 GAITEA
+281 GAISEA
-287 FPERLGEVKAIA
+287 FPERLGPVTAIA
-299 SGAFPLTRHHAS
+299 SGAFPLTRHHAR
-311 RYVLDGLVLIGDA
+311 RYVIDGLALIGDA

-337 LGYRDVDVLLKVIY
+337 LGYRDVDALLKEVIY
-351 QARECVEAWE
+351 AREYIQPWH

-366 KRYQRRRLPDNLM
+366 KRYQRRRLPDNLI

-390 FSENLPGLKMLRNF
+390 FSEKLPGLKIVRNL

>member
-1 MTRAQAQIL
+1 
-10 PAGVRIFRYTNEIK
+10 
-24 QLIVAIMMNKLTEF
+24 MNKLIES

-49 GAAAALGFAQEGMK
+49 GAAAALGFAQEGMR
-63 VALLEKAKPVEFGA
+63 VALLEKAQPAAFA
-77 NSTPDVR
+77 PQSAPDVR
-84 ISAISSASIE
+84 ISAISRASVE
-94 LLKQLGAWKH
+94 LLEQLGAWQH
-104 VEAMRS
+104 VKSMRS
-110 VPYRELE
+110 APYRQLE

-122 GSNVIFDAKSLGLP
+122 ESNVVFDAQSLGLP

-141 VENRVLQLALWR
+141 VENRVLQLALWQ
-153 ECEQYSN
+153 ECEKYSN
-160 LELVCPATLVN
+160 LDLVCPARLIN
-171 LYQPHGQKHW
+171 LYQPKSQEEW
-181 MVELEDGR
+181 ILALDDGR
-189 VLETKLVVGADGA
+189 ALQAKLVIGADGA

-214 RGWQYRQSCMLITIQ
+214 RGWQYRQSCMLISIQ
-229 TNQPQQDRTWQQFFP
+229 TQQSQQDKTWQQFFP

-270 RLQSMSMEQLT
+270 RLQGMSMEQLT
-281 GAITEA
+281 GAISEA
-287 FPERLGEVKAIA
+287 FPERLGPVTAIA
-299 SGAFPLTRHHAS
+299 SGAFPLTRHHAR
-311 RYVLDGLVLIGDA
+311 RYVIDGLALIGDA

-337 LGYRDVDVLLKVIY
+337 LGYRDVDALLKEVIY
-351 QARECVEAWE
+351 AREYIQPWH

-366 KRYQRRRLPDNLM
+366 KRYQRRRLPDNLI

-390 FSENLPGLKMLRNF
+390 FSEKLPGLKIVRNL